1 MASRVF
7 LVDGDLSARRGLA
20 RLLRTTGHDVREF
33 ASASELLDSLHP
45 ETSGCLVLDAGTPG
59 LSGAELLAQLEA
71 RQIDLP
77 VIVISAGD
85 EPEIRRRAYA
95 MNAAGFFRKPV
106 DGTALLD
113 AIAWTLRSTRP
124 GAVRKSQP
132 DPSENGVFP

>member
-20 RLLRTTGHDVREF
+20 RLLRTAGHDVREF
-33 ASASELLDSLHP
+33 ASANELLDSLHP

-59 LSGAELLAQLEA
+59 LSGGELLAKLDA
-71 RQIDLP
+71 LRIDLP
-77 VIVISAGD
+77 IIVISADD

-124 GAVRKSQP
+124 GAVRKSHP

>member
-7 LVDGDLSARRGLA
+7 LVDGDMSARRGLA
-20 RLLRTTGHDVREF
+20 RLLRTAGHDVRDF
-33 ASASELLDSLHP
+33 ASANELLDSVHP

-59 LSGAELLAQLEA
+59 LSGGELLAELEA
-71 RQIDLP
+71 HRIDLP
-77 VIVISAGD
+77 VIVISADD

-95 MNAAGFFRKPV
+95 MKAAGFFRKPV

-113 AIAWTLRSTRP
+113 AIAWALRSNRP
-124 GAVRKSQP
+124 GAARKNQP